1 MWRAMNLT
9 NENFESSL
17 KDNSLILVDF
27 WAEWCGPCKKL
38 SPILD
43 EIGEEYRLVIGKLD
57 TDAFPEISERY
68 EIRSIPTMILF
79 ENSVP
84 IKIIVGARPKHI
96 LVRELEEWL

>member
-1 MWRAMNLT
+1 MNLT
-9 NENFESSL
+9 EENF
-17 KDNSLILVDF
+17 DNALQENGVILVDF

-43 EIGEEYRLVIGKLD
+43 EIGQEYGLTIGKLD
-57 TDAFPEISERY
+57 TDQFPDISAKY

-84 IKIIVGARPKHI
+84 IKTIVGARPKHI
-96 LVRELEEWL
+96 LVKELDQWL

>member
-1 MWRAMNLT
+1 MNLT

-43 EIGEEYRLVIGKLD
+43 EIGEEYKLVIGKLD

-68 EIRSIPTMILF
+68 KIRSIPTMILF

-96 LVRELEEWL
+96 LVKELEEWL

>member
-1 MWRAMNLT
+1 MMDLT
-9 NENFESSL
+9 EENFDSSL
-17 KDNSLILVDF
+17 KEHSLILIDF

-43 EIGEEYRLVIGKLD
+43 EIGKENNLVIGKVN
-57 TDAFPEISERY
+57 TDLALSLSKKY

-84 IKIIVGARPKHI
+84 IKTIIGARPKHV
-96 LVRELEEWL
+96 LLRELEEWL

>member
-1 MWRAMNLT
+1 MNLT
-9 NENFESSL
+9 EENFNSSL
-17 KDNSLILVDF
+17 QDNQIILVDF

-43 EIGEEYRLVIGKLD
+43 EIGNEYNLVIGKLD
-57 TDAFPEISERY
+57 TDQFPELSAKY

-84 IKIIVGARPKHI
+84 VKTIVGARPKHV
-96 LVRELEEWL
+96 LLKELEGWL

>member
-1 MWRAMNLT
+1 MWRMMDLT
-9 NENFESSL
+9 EENFDSSL
-17 KDNSLILVDF
+17 KEHPLILIDF

-43 EIGEEYRLVIGKLD
+43 EIGKENNLVIGKVN
-57 TDAFPEISERY
+57 TDLALSLSKKY

-84 IKIIVGARPKHI
+84 IKTIIGARPKHV
-96 LVRELEEWL
+96 LLRELEEWL

>member
-1 MWRAMNLT
+1 MNLT